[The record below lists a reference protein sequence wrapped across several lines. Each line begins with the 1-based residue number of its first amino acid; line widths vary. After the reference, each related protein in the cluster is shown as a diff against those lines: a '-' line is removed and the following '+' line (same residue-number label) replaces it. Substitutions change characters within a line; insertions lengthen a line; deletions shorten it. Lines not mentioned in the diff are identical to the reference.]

1 MPTAMA
7 NGEAKDAGNFMRVI
21 GDVDELRALV
31 GQDLGTSDWVAVTQ
45 DMIDGFAEITGDH
58 QWIHVDVA
66 RAEAESPYGGTIAHG
81 YLTLAL
87 LPQMVYRIFR
97 VDGTRQSIN
106 YGLDKLR
113 FPAAVRA
120 GARLRTTLHLLN
132 VEPVEPD
139 GLRLVNRA
147 TMEIE
152 GEDKPACVAETVTV
166 LFR

>member
-1 MPTAMA
+1 
-7 NGEAKDAGNFMRVI
+7 MRLI
-21 GDVDELRALV
+21 GDFDELRGLV
-31 GQDLGTSDWVAVTQ
+31 GQELGTSDWLSVTQ

-58 QWIHVDVA
+58 QWIHVDVK

-87 LPQMVYRIFR
+87 LPQMVYRIYS
-97 VDGTRQSIN
+97 VDGVRQSIN

-120 GARLRTTLHLLN
+120 GARLRTILHLMK
-132 VEPVEPD
+132 VDEVEPD
-139 GLRLVNRA
+139 GVRLTNRA

-152 GEDKPACVAETVTV
+152 GADKPACVAETVTV
-166 LFR
+166 FFR